1 MIDKGYS
8 GSLPRHAFAV
18 RLVINKPVESCRNL
32 PKPGR
37 IAASF
42 LSAGCA
48 ELSNKQ
54 DVLFSK
60 KK

>member
-18 RLVINKPVESCRNL
+18 RLMINKPVEYCQNLQNCSILSCHRL
-32 PKPGR
+32 
-37 IAASF
+37 AD
-42 LSAGCA
+42 
-48 ELSNKQ
+48 LSNKQ